1 VTYVQTHKDK
11 NLKTSLLELLISAK
25 KDKRR
30 IINPVITLLVIK
42 QSLDKSPF
50 AIDKIVL
57 CNFGG
62 VVIMLNQCTQRE
74 HLLKTYT
81 MLLIGASKKIIQQQN
96 IALSSLYKF

>member
-1 VTYVQTHKDK
+1 V
-11 NLKTSLLELLISAK
+11 KTSLLELFIYAK

-30 IINPVITLLVIK
+30 IINPVIESIITLLVIK
-42 QSLDKSPF
+42 QLLDKSPF

>member
-1 VTYVQTHKDK
+1 V
-11 NLKTSLLELLISAK
+11 KTSLFELFISAK
-25 KDKRR
+25 KDKWR
-30 IINPVITLLVIK
+30 IINPVIESIITLLVIK
-42 QSLDKSPF
+42 QLLDKSPF